1 MTENESMLVGLS
13 DRLIRVLPPAF
24 LLLVIL
30 NIVFLGVAG
39 YVFQHNTE
47 LRNDMISK
55 IVDTCLQERRNQ

>member
-1 MTENESMLVGLS
+1 MTEGESVLVSLS
-13 DRLIRVLPPAF
+13 DKLIRVLPPAF

-30 NIVFLGVAG
+30 NVVFLGVVG